1 MARAEI
7 ARLLRFALVGGT
19 VAAFYVAL
27 FALLRAQGMA
37 EGPANTIAFAA
48 AICLQYVGQTRLTF
62 RRPLA
67 GLGQMSRFGLTVG
80 LGYAVS
86 LLVTGVIGPA
96 LGWAD
101 WQSAAVVAVLLP
113 LQNFTI
119 FRLWVYTGAPA

>member
-1 MARAEI
+1 
-7 ARLLRFALVGGT
+7 
-19 VAAFYVAL
+19 
-27 FALLRAQGMA
+27 
-37 EGPANTIAFAA
+37 
-48 AICLQYVGQTRLTF
+48 
-62 RRPLA
+62 
-67 GLGQMSRFGLTVG
+67 MSRFGLTVG